1 MIFSPIEQILSRL
14 RCQNGRFFVVKS
26 NLFSILQHECYSWEI
41 KGGDFVHVDEITSH
55 SKFIDSTIK
64 HYLSDMTKDERID
77 FVDTVFGL
85 LGTGGADQLFDL
97 LHPKNIGAI
106 VKTLGSDE
114 KKRNYLLEECRELLR
129 SAYATKQNLT
139 ND

>member
-1 MIFSPIEQILSRL
+1 LECALNCGAWTISRNDRKGGAVKVDIMQILRIA
-14 RCQNGRFFVVKS
+14 FVIMLCVPVAYIAY
-26 NLFSILQHECYSWEI
+26 ILI
-41 KGGDFVHVDEITSH
+41 
-55 SKFIDSTIK
+55 
-64 HYLSDMTKDERID
+64 
-77 FVDTVFGL
+77 
-85 LGTGGADQLFDL
+85 DQLLDL